1 MRVLVDL
8 QTQSRKH
15 TAKCGTRDEARREV
29 PPKATHDALTLY
41 SPNNHNHAHPAHAH
55 RQDRRAGSLSLRSC
69 CARLRGHGG
78 KRGSKQPHQA
88 NKKEG
93 RTTTTMTTMTTRTRR
108 VQGTTAS
115 PLLLL
120 LVCSLLVAAT
130 QAFFAAAP
138 TNSFL
143 MRPRGA
149 LVGKAGRRVES
160 SSSSSSVCSRR
171 MARGDVKVGFGLSAA
186 GCWCQRLG

>member
-1 MRVLVDL
+1 
-8 QTQSRKH
+8 
-15 TAKCGTRDEARREV
+15 
-29 PPKATHDALTLY
+29 
-41 SPNNHNHAHPAHAH
+41 
-55 RQDRRAGSLSLRSC
+55 
-69 CARLRGHGG
+69 
-78 KRGSKQPHQA
+78 
-88 NKKEG
+88 
-93 RTTTTMTTMTTRTRR
+93 MTTMTTRTRR

-143 MRPRGA
+143 MRPLGA
-149 LVGKAGRRVES
+149 LVGEAGRRVES
-160 SSSSSSVCSRR
+160 SSSSSSVSSRR
-171 MARGDVKVGFGLSAA
+171 MARGDVNVGFGLSAA